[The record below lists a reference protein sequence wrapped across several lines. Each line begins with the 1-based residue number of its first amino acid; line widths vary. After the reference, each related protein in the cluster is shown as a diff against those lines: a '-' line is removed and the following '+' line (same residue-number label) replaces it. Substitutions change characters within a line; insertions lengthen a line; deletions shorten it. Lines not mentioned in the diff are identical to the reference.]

1 MLLSITY
8 LKRDKDK
15 KAQKCAECQ
24 NGQTLYSARR
34 YLDRL
39 NLDEIWS
46 FEEIAH
52 GLGKHIDSKKVEG
65 AVHPRRVWSMMGA
78 YETIYRYKLGDK
90 WVSSLEVKDAVDDLK
105 DYFRLTQEQT
115 DSHKRK
121 FMMDMRSSCR
131 HAAQRLKYLEL
142 GDRGTGKRLMK
153 KRDEMDTKI
162 ARIDQNL
169 KYAGMIS
176 DAFIGGFS
184 FLVSMILTKDP
195 MIGAAT
201 ALGTGVARIG
211 DTIAYNHA
219 NKRKDAIGE
228 EYLPQIKALEEKIAF
243 HRDKITIQTITEII
257 NYMGDDIPNS
267 VVEA

>member
-1 MLLSITY
+1 MLLNITY
-8 LKRDKDK
+8 LKQDKGK
-15 KAQKCAECQ
+15 KAQRCAECQ
-24 NGQTLYSARR
+24 DGQTLYSTRQ
-34 YLDRL
+34 YLNRL

-90 WVSSLEVKDAVDDLK
+90 SVTSVEVKDAVDDIR

-142 GDRGTGKRLMK
+142 GDRGTGKRLMA
-153 KRDEMDTKI
+153 KRNEMDEKI
-162 ARIDQNL
+162 SRIDQNL
-169 KYAGMIS
+169 KYGGMIS
-176 DAFIGGFS
+176 DAFLSGFG

-201 ALGTGVARIG
+201 ALGTGVARVG
-211 DTIAYNHA
+211 DTIAYNRA
-219 NKRKDAIGE
+219 NRRKDAISK
-228 EYLPQIKALEEKIAF
+228 EYLPQIKTLEDKMAF
-243 HRDKITIQTITEII
+243 HRDKITVQTITEII